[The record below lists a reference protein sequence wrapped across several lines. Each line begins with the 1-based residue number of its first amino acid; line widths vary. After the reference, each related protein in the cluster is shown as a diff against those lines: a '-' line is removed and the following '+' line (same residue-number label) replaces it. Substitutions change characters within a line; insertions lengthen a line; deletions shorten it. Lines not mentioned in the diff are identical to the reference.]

1 MTSQYPGGEV
11 IKKCRDNNYSINRK
25 VIFLYNQLFA
35 IVLDIVETVM
45 CSKKK
50 RANFERVIFAD
61 YTKRKIFNH

>member
-11 IKKCRDNNYSINRK
+11 IKKCRDNNYTINRK

-45 CSKKK
+45 CSK
-50 RANFERVIFAD
+50 
-61 YTKRKIFNH
+61 